1 MRLAL
6 ALLALGL
13 AGGAWIDGA
22 SVFTKPP
29 IVERA
34 GYRVIEAD
42 LHVHTRYSD
51 GVLSPFEVVLAA
63 RRAGLD
69 AVAITEHNMVVP
81 AQMAAWF
88 ARIIDGPTVIVGEEV
103 TSRRYHMLAFGLREA
118 ISARADARDVVAA
131 IRAQGGVAIAAH
143 PVARFREGF
152 EGVELDG
159 AEVVHPIAFGG
170 GNAIDF
176 RWSQMVEFYENA
188 RAADASF
195 TAVGAS
201 DYHFFRVLGLCRTYI
216 FARDASETELVN
228 ALRDGRTVTIA
239 PDGTRFGDPALA
251 AELGRA
257 ALRPPRVGYAPAGW
271 FDAVTRSLAWLGML
285 ALVLLRK
292 RSSSAS
298 ARH

>member
-1 MRLAL
+1 MRVAFG
-6 ALLALGL
+6 LLAVGL
-13 AGGAWIDGA
+13 AGGMWIDGA
-22 SVFTKPP
+22 TIFTEPP

-51 GVLSPFEVVLAA
+51 GVLSPLEVVLTA

-69 AVAITEHNMVVP
+69 AVAVTEHNMVLP
-81 AQMAAWF
+81 AKMAAWF
-88 ARIIDGPTVIVGEEV
+88 ARLIDGPTVIVGEEV
-103 TSRRYHMLAFGLREA
+103 TSRRYHMLAFGLHDS
-118 ISARADARDVVAA
+118 ISARADAREVVAA

-143 PVARFREGF
+143 PVARFRDGF

-176 RWSQMVEFYENA
+176 RWSQMVEFYEHA
-188 RAADASF
+188 YAADGSF

-216 FARDASETELVN
+216 FARDDSEAELVN
-228 ALRDGRTVTIA
+228 ALRDGRTVAVA

-251 AELGRA
+251 SDLDRE

-271 FDAVTRSLAWLGML
+271 FDAVTRSVAWLGML
-285 ALVLLRK
+285 ALVVLRK